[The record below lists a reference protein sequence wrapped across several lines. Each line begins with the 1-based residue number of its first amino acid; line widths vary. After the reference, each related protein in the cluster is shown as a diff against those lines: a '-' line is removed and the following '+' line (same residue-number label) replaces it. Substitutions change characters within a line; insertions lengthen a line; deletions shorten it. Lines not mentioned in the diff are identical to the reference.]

1 MEQSEILNI
10 FESNRALLTGHFLL
24 SSGLHSDRYLQTAL
38 VLQEPA
44 TALLLGGELAKRFN
58 GEPVSVVIGPAL
70 GGVVIAFA
78 VANGLEGS
86 RAIFAERQEGVFTLR
101 RGFEIGK
108 GEKVLVVEDV
118 ITTGGSIREVIAMV
132 KSFQAEV
139 CSVAAVAE
147 RSSQPMD
154 FGVRKEVLLQLPLTT
169 FPPDDCLLCRQ
180 QIPLVKPGSRTC
192 HPEFLPPGG
201 EGKVGGV
208 AKECQ
213 KRG

>member
-1 MEQSEILNI
+1 MEQSEILKI
-10 FESNRALLTGHFLL
+10 FEQNNAFLAGHFLL

-38 VLQEPA
+38 VLQSPH
-44 TALLLGGELAKRFN
+44 TALLLGGELAKRFS

-78 VANGLEGS
+78 MANGLKGS

-101 RGFEIGK
+101 RGFEIRK

-132 KSFQAEV
+132 ESFQAEV
-139 CSVAAVAE
+139 CAVAAVAE

-154 FGVRKEVLLQLPLTT
+154 FGVRKEVLLHLPLTT

-180 QIPLVKPGSRTC
+180 QIPLVKPGSRT
-192 HPEFLPPGG
+192 
-201 EGKVGGV
+201 
-208 AKECQ
+208 A
-213 KRG
+213 R

>member
-1 MEQSEILNI
+1 VADPALRPALLVDLEQHDLDGLLRTSHRLGHGVGDACDE
-10 FESNRALLTGHFLL
+10 RALLF
-24 SSGLHSDRYLQTAL
+24 
-38 VLQEPA
+38 
-44 TALLLGGELAKRFN
+44 GGELANRFR
-58 GEPVSVVIGPAL
+58 GDCISVVIGPAL

-86 RAIFAERQEGVFTLR
+86 RAIFAERQEGLFSLR
-101 RGFEIGK
+101 RGFEIRK

-180 QIPLVKPGSRTC
+180 QIPLVKPGSRT
-192 HPEFLPPGG
+192 FSKGG
-201 EGKVGGV
+201 
-208 AKECQ
+208 
-213 KRG
+213 

>member
-1 MEQSEILNI
+1 MEEKEVLKI
-10 FESNRALLTGHFLL
+10 FESNQAFLTGHFLL

-44 TALLLGGELAKRFN
+44 TALLLGDELAKRFSD
-58 GEPVSVVIGPAL
+58 ESISVVIGPAL

-86 RAIFAERQEGVFTLR
+86 RAIFAERQEGLFSLR
-101 RGFEIGK
+101 RGFEIRK

-132 KSFQAEV
+132 ESFQAEV
-139 CSVAAVAE
+139 CGVAAVAE
-147 RSSQPMD
+147 RSSQQVD
-154 FGVRKEVLLQLPLTT
+154 FGVRKEVLLYLPLTT

-180 QIPLVKPGSRTC
+180 QVPLVKPGSRIFSVLSKTK
-192 HPEFLPPGG
+192 G
-201 EGKVGGV
+201 
-208 AKECQ
+208 
-213 KRG
+213 R

>member
-1 MEQSEILNI
+1 MKEAEVLRI
-10 FESNRALLTGHFLL
+10 FESSQALLTGHFLL

-44 TALLLGGELAKRFN
+44 AALLLGGELAKRFR

-86 RAIFAERQEGVFTLR
+86 RAIFAERQEGLFSLR
-101 RGFEIGK
+101 RGFEIRK

-118 ITTGGSIREVIAMV
+118 ITTGGSIREVVKMV
-132 KSFQAEV
+132 ESFQAEV
-139 CSVAAVAE
+139 CGVAAVAE

-154 FGVRKEVLLQLPLTT
+154 FGVRKEVLLRLSLTT

-180 QIPLVKPGSRTC
+180 QIPLLKPGSRT
-192 HPEFLPPGG
+192 FS
-201 EGKVGGV
+201 
-208 AKECQ
+208 

>member
-1 MEQSEILNI
+1 MKEAEVLNI
-10 FESNRALLTGHFLL
+10 FESSQALLTGHFLL

-44 TALLLGGELAKRFN
+44 TALLLGGELAKRFS

-86 RAIFAERQEGVFTLR
+86 RAIFAERQEGLFSLR
-101 RGFEIGK
+101 RGFEIRK

-139 CSVAAVAE
+139 CAVAAVAE
-147 RSSQPMD
+147 RSGQPMD
-154 FGVRKEVLLQLPLTT
+154 FGVRKEVLLHLPLTT

-180 QIPLVKPGSRTC
+180 QVPLVKPGSRT
-192 HPEFLPPGG
+192 FS
-201 EGKVGGV
+201 
-208 AKECQ
+208 